1 MTTKHSAADTH
12 LVPFAE
18 RVRYMTAF
26 RVVVAAIVVVAPL
39 LNAPVQLALVPLTA
53 TVTAY
58 IAVSLAGLALPRLSR
73 RWAIRLFGIG
83 LLVDGLFLAVVSYA
97 SAGFASPLQSLI
109 VLHLVAV
116 ALVASFRT
124 GLKVAIWH
132 TLLLGVTYE
141 LQRAGALRPDGGVVS
156 FTTLV
161 WFVGV
166 FWLLTFATA
175 TLGSVNERELRRRNY
190 DLQVLATF
198 SVQLEKT
205 SSPQQVG
212 AALVESLANA
222 FELQRCLVV
231 GATTGQLATIAAR
244 GVEAASNGLPP
255 EGDDVIRTAM
265 LEHRILRVAD
275 LDPELNPWLAAV
287 LPSAQRVLVAPMF
300 NDDAPI
306 GVFVAEFRG
315 RNPRVER
322 RVVTTIEQFVS
333 QTALALT
340 GAWLLEKVLAL
351 ATSDGL
357 TGVANR
363 RTFEEVLER
372 QFTRSTRSGHPL
384 SLLMI
389 DLDHFKALNDR
400 YGHQAG
406 DAALQNV
413 AAALTRAARPGDL
426 VARYGGEEFVVLLP
440 DTDGH
445 ALSAVAER
453 LRLAIASCS
462 EHPAVTASIGA
473 ATYPA
478 HATDATSL
486 VKAADDA
493 LYASKS
499 SGRNRVT
506 VSSDPQL
513 KVLAG

>member
-1 MTTKHSAADTH
+1 MKTKHPDVSSQ

-26 RVVVAAIVVVAPL
+26 RLIVAAIVVAAPWL
-39 LNAPVQLALVPLTA
+39 DAPVGLAAAPRAV
-53 TVTAY
+53 TVASY
-58 IAVSLAGLALPRLSR
+58 VAVSLAGLVLPRLR
-73 RWAIRLFGIG
+73 RGWAIRLFSVG
-83 LLVDGLFLAVVSYA
+83 LLVDGVFLGLVGYG

-132 TLLLGVTYE
+132 TLLLSVTFE
-141 LQRAGALRPDGGVVS
+141 LQRAGVIHPAGGAVSLSALM
-156 FTTLV
+156 

-166 FWLLTFATA
+166 FWVLTFATA
-175 TLGSVNERELRRRNY
+175 TLGSVNERELRRRNF
-190 DLQVLATF
+190 DLQVLANF

-205 SSPQQVG
+205 TSPQQVG
-212 AALVESLANA
+212 AALVDSLANA
-222 FELQRCLVV
+222 FDFERCVLVA
-231 GATTGQLATIAAR
+231 ATTGDLGIVAAR
-244 GVEAASNGLPP
+244 GVAIAPNELPP
-255 EGDDVIRTAM
+255 NGDEVVRTAM

-275 LDPELNPWLAAV
+275 LDEEVNPWLASV
-287 LPSAQRVLVAPMF
+287 LPSAQRVLVVPMF
-300 NDDAPI
+300 NDDAPL
-306 GVFVAEFRG
+306 GVFVAEYVG
-315 RNPRVER
+315 RSPRVER
-322 RVVTTIEQFVS
+322 RVVATIEQFVS

-384 SLLMI
+384 GLVMV
-389 DLDHFKALNDR
+389 DLDHFKSLNDK

-440 DTDGH
+440 DTHGR
-445 ALSAVAER
+445 ALATVAER
-453 LRLAIASCS
+453 LRLAIADCS
-462 EHPAVTASIGA
+462 EHPSVTASVGA
-473 ATYPA
+473 ASFPA
-478 HATDATSL
+478 HAADGSTL

-493 LYASKS
+493 LYVSKAA
-499 SGRNRVT
+499 GRNRVT
-506 VSSDPQL
+506 VAADPTIRA
-513 KVLAG
+513 LAG